1 MCQVYVISNHE
12 TYKPDAKQ
20 HFDFMKFQQEMERF
34 RLPRQ
39 AFHFVVHK
47 YSMAE
52 DHALAVAYA
61 NALRSAVV
69 ATLKVDGVGRSR
81 LLARA
86 VWLCAVWLCGG
97 ARGHAPRRAPV
108 DSAARQGLPVTLAG
122 TAARCLS
129 ALCPSDSPNA
139 LKV

>member
-1 MCQVYVISNHE
+1 VCQVYIISNHE

-69 ATLKVDGVGRSR
+69 ATLKVDGVGRSG
-81 LLARA
+81 LLAAA
-86 VWLCAVWLCGG
+86 VWPCGG
-97 ARGHAPRRAPV
+97 AGGQGARRA
-108 DSAARQGLPVTLAG
+108 RQ
-122 TAARCLS
+122 R
-129 ALCPSDSPNA
+129 
-139 LKV
+139 